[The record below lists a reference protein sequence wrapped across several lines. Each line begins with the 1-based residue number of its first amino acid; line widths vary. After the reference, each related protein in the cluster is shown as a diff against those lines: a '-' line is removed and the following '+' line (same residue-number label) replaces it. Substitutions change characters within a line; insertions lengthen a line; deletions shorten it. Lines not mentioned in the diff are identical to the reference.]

1 MLVAHSP
8 SSPSSGSPFFSRD
21 YAVRGVTSTSAAS
34 SPSASP
40 PAVAANTASS
50 PPAAARRP
58 DIPRRPSALRNK
70 SSDHILV
77 HAKLRFGSSSG
88 GARSSG
94 SGESASGAR
103 SAGLLDPGEPT
114 WDDKTPRAS
123 FALAPGSSP
132 DALPSKS
139 AAVGEGHPRVSPP
152 PPPPA
157 LQRRPS
163 LAPLT
168 MTSPES
174 EGASLQRS
182 LSTSSNG
189 SGVSSGGSG
198 GGGSLLA
205 RRRSSRSASRP
216 EILAP
221 LLTDLSLDNLPKL
234 DDTVRPEVIGVSSHA
249 ETPSSETVSP
259 VDPED
264 QKRLSRPSLVEHSFR
279 STREN
284 VSTPFPRLREDY
296 IGDAADG
303 SADEAA

>member
-1 MLVAHSP
+1 
-8 SSPSSGSPFFSRD
+8 
-21 YAVRGVTSTSAAS
+21 
-34 SPSASP
+34 
-40 PAVAANTASS
+40 
-50 PPAAARRP
+50 
-58 DIPRRPSALRNK
+58 
-70 SSDHILV
+70 
-77 HAKLRFGSSSG
+77 
-88 GARSSG
+88 
-94 SGESASGAR
+94 
-103 SAGLLDPGEPT
+103 
-114 WDDKTPRAS
+114 
-123 FALAPGSSP
+123 
-132 DALPSKS
+132 
-139 AAVGEGHPRVSPP
+139 
-152 PPPPA
+152 
-157 LQRRPS
+157 
-163 LAPLT
+163 

-174 EGASLQRS
+174 EGANLQRS

-189 SGVSSGGSG
+189 SGVSSGGS

-259 VDPED
+259 VDPQD

-296 IGDAADG
+296 IGDGADG
-303 SADEAA
+303 SADEAV

>member
-8 SSPSSGSPFFSRD
+8 SSPSSGSPFFSARD
-21 YAVRGVTSTSAAS
+21 YATVRG
-34 SPSASP
+34 PSP
-40 PAVAANTASS
+40 PATSSASVSS
-50 PPAAARRP
+50 PGADNAATAGRRP

-77 HAKLRFGSSSG
+77 HAKLRFGSS
-88 GARSSG
+88 APAPPDSSG
-94 SGESASGAR
+94 SQ
-103 SAGLLDPGEPT
+103 SAGLLDRVEPS
-114 WDDKTPRAS
+114 WDDSTPRGS
-123 FALAPGSSP
+123 FAQGSP
-132 DALPSKS
+132 DAPLNPKS
-139 AAVGEGHPRVSPP
+139 SLLAPVGAGEGQPGETASSPS
-152 PPPPA
+152 PPPA

-174 EGASLQRS
+174 EGVPSLQRS

-189 SGVSSGGSG
+189 SGTGS
-198 GGGSLLA
+198 GGSLLA

-216 EILAP
+216 DILAP
-221 LLTDLSLDNLPKL
+221 LLTDLSLENLPKL
-234 DDTVRPEVIGVSSHA
+234 DDTVTPEVIGISSHA

-264 QKRLSRPSLVEHSFR
+264 AKRHSRPSLVEHSFR

-284 VSTPFPRLREDY
+284 VSTPHPRVRADY
-296 IGDAADG
+296 IGDG
-303 SADEAA
+303 TEESADETS

>member
-40 PAVAANTASS
+40 PAAANTASS
-50 PPAAARRP
+50 PPTAARRP
-58 DIPRRPSALRNK
+58 DVPRRPSALRNK

-77 HAKLRFGSSSG
+77 HAKLRFGSSDGS
-88 GARSSG
+88 RSSG
-94 SGESASGAR
+94 SGEPESGAR
-103 SAGLLDPGEPT
+103 SAGLLEPGEPT

-132 DALPSKS
+132 DVLPSKS
-139 AAVGEGHPRVSPP
+139 AGDGEGHPRVSPP

-174 EGASLQRS
+174 EGANLHRS

-189 SGVSSGGSG
+189 SGVSSGGSV

-259 VDPED
+259 VDPQD
-264 QKRLSRPSLVEHSFR
+264 QERLSRPSLVEHSFR

-284 VSTPFPRLREDY
+284 VSTPFPRLRDDY
-296 IGDAADG
+296 IGDGADG
-303 SADEAA
+303 SADEAV

>member
-1 MLVAHSP
+1 MMLVAHSP

-40 PAVAANTASS
+40 PAAANTASS
-50 PPAAARRP
+50 PPTAARRP
-58 DIPRRPSALRNK
+58 DVPRRPSALRNK

-77 HAKLRFGSSSG
+77 HAKLRFGSSD

-94 SGESASGAR
+94 SGEPESGAR
-103 SAGLLDPGEPT
+103 SVGLLDPGEPT

-132 DALPSKS
+132 DVLPSKS
-139 AAVGEGHPRVSPP
+139 AGDGEGHPRVSPPP

-174 EGASLQRS
+174 EGANLQRS

-189 SGVSSGGSG
+189 SGVSS

-259 VDPED
+259 VDPQD

-284 VSTPFPRLREDY
+284 VSTPFPRLRDDY

-303 SADEAA
+303 SADEAV